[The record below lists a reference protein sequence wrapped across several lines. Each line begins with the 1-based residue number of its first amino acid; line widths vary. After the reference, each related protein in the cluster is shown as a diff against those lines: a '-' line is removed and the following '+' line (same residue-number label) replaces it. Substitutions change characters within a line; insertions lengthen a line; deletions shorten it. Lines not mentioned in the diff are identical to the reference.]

1 MRFAY
6 DRFGMGREEYK
17 NPDYRTQRA
26 GYKNPNARSSVGL
39 ESARNEM
46 PAPSGSMGQ
55 FGLAPKTEPN
65 FSMPSFQKSPF
76 RAI

>member
-17 NPDYRTQRA
+17 NPDYRAPRA
-26 GYKNPNARSSVGL
+26 GYKNPNTRSSVGL

-46 PAPSGSMGQ
+46 PVSSGAMGQ
-55 FGLAPKTEPN
+55 FGLSPKTEPN
-65 FSMPSFQKSPF
+65 FSMPSFQNPPF